1 MAASQIPN
9 LLETLR
15 ASRAARGGVNSSGR
29 RGGGGAATARSKE
42 STSSESRDKIV
53 QQTDEDASGSRLS
66 AVEAGYLEDAFAH
79 AFYTNTNCQEIP
91 RRMPIINRGF

>member
-9 LLETLR
+9 LLNTL
-15 ASRAARGGVNSSGR
+15 RAARGGGINSGR
-29 RGGGGAATARSKE
+29 RGMTARSNE
-42 STSSESRDKIV
+42 PTSSESKDKIV

-66 AVEAGYLEDAFAH
+66 AVEAGYLDDPFAR
-79 AFYTNTNCQEIP
+79 AFYTNANSPEIF